1 MKNHTLIA
9 ILAGILG
16 IAATIA
22 TQGAWADDQRFSL
35 STAFDDSTKQYGE
48 GPWTFKFT
56 TPPGVASTTSAAPV
70 TGSIGT
76 TGDASGSQFSLTDT
90 EAAASYNLYEGSA
103 SSPEVNLTGKVK
115 VNMPDNSSVFGLKQ
129 NDYAAQM
136 DVYQSLDKFTA
147 KGSLGSKVLGSQTG
161 ITLSPLLYGSFGGAY
176 QFSEKTST
184 GIDMNLSQDPADAG
198 VGVSAYVNYKLDKNF
213 KARGYVQRGNANG
226 SQGNTLGG
234 QVYYGF

>member
-1 MKNHTLIA
+1 MKNHSLIA
-9 ILAGILG
+9 SLAGILG
-16 IAATIA
+16 IAAAIA

-56 TPPGVASTTSAAPV
+56 TPPGVASTTSTSPEI
-70 TGSIGT
+70 GSIGT
-76 TGDASGSQFSLTDT
+76 TGDASGSQFSLTNT
-90 EAAASYNLYEGSA
+90 EAAASYNLYVGSS

-115 VNMPDNSSVFGLKQ
+115 VNMPENSSAFGLKQ

-226 SQGNTLGG
+226 GQGNTLGG